1 MALTQKPKKDNSKDS
16 NVEEFISAG
25 LGNELDKATGD
36 VSEENIKY
44 VQLRL
49 YPDEIKKIDDY
60 LESLPRRNRPSRH
73 SFIVNAILEK
83 VNSLK
88 S

>member
-1 MALTQKPKKDNSKDS
+1 MALTKKPKKDNSKDS

-36 VSEENIKY
+36 VSDENIKY

>member
-1 MALTQKPKKDNSKDS
+1 MALTKKPKKDNSKDS

-25 LGNELDKATGD
+25 LGNELDKSTD
-36 VSEENIKY
+36 DISEENIKY

>member
-1 MALTQKPKKDNSKDS
+1 MALTKKPKKDNSKES
-16 NVEEFISAG
+16 KVEEFISGG
-25 LGNELDKATGD
+25 LGNQSDDIKSE
-36 VSEENIKY
+36 VSEEDIKY

-49 YPDEIKKIDDY
+49 YPDELQQIDNY

-73 SFIVNAILEK
+73 SFMVNAILEK
-83 VNSLK
+83 IRSDK